1 MLVTE
6 NLMQFIWKLR
16 LFRAN
21 GLHSTDGEPLAVVH
35 VGQYNTDS
43 GPDFL
48 MSHIRCKDN
57 DWFGH
62 VEMHIQSSDWDRH
75 CHQEDAVYNNVILHV
90 VWRNDKVIYRNDG
103 TSIPTLVLSEYV
115 EQHLLE
121 RYSTMMN
128 AKSSIPCEF
137 QLGSI
142 DLFKKSMWLST
153 LAVERLEMKVQQ
165 VLLILDQFN
174 TDWEKTLWVWICR
187 CIGLKVNADTFQ
199 ELGEKLPWNIL
210 QKYRSNLFKIEA
222 LFFGVSGLLIQESGS
237 EYMKQLAGEFEYQK
251 HIHGIEVV
259 YGVWKRMRMR
269 PYNFPE
275 RRIAQLAV
283 LFSKN
288 ELGVAKILAVDDLE
302 RARKLFKIASLS
314 DYFDGHFSFGKK
326 TKIKETLRLGNETID
341 TLVINVIIV
350 FLFSYGKYFS
360 IQTYIDRAL
369 TLLEQLPSEKNM
381 VVRQFAQYDWQVQSA
396 LQSQGILQLKRF
408 YCDRKRC
415 LHCRIGCEILKRN

>member
-21 GLHSTDGEPLAVVH
+21 GLNSTDGEPLVVVH

-48 MSHIRCKDN
+48 MSHIRCKDY

-75 CHQEDAVYNNVILHV
+75 GHQEDVVYNNVILHV
-90 VWRNDKVIYRNDG
+90 VWKNDKVIYRNDG

-121 RYSTMMN
+121 RYSEMMN
-128 AKSSIPCEF
+128 TKSSIPCEF

-142 DLFKKSMWLST
+142 DLFKKSMWLSS
-153 LAVERLEMKVQQ
+153 LAIERLEMKVQQ
-165 VLLILDQFN
+165 MLVILKQFN

-187 CIGLKVNADTFQ
+187 CMGLKVNADTFQ

-222 LFFGVSGLLIQESGS
+222 LFFGISRLFIQGQES
-237 EYMKQLAGEFEYQK
+237 EYMKRLVSEFEYQK
-251 HIHGIEVV
+251 HIHNIEVIC
-259 YGVWKRMRMR
+259 GVWKRMRMR

-275 RRIAQLAV
+275 RRITQLAL

-302 RARKLFKIASLS
+302 AARKLFKIESPG
-314 DYFDGHFSFGKK
+314 DYFAGYFSFGTK
-326 TKIKETLRLGNETID
+326 TKVKTSVRLGKETID

-360 IQTYIDRAL
+360 IQSYIDKAL
-369 TLLEQLPSEKNM
+369 DLLEQLPPEKNV
-381 VVRQFAQYDWQVQSA
+381 VVRQFTQYGWPVQSA
-396 LQSQGILQLKRF
+396 FQSQGILQLKRF

-415 LHCRIGCEILKRN
+415 LHCSIGTEILKRN

>member
-16 LFRAN
+16 LFHAN
-21 GLHSTDGEPLAVVH
+21 GLHSTDGESLVVVD
-35 VGQYNTDS
+35 VGQYNTYS

-48 MSHIRCKDN
+48 MSHIRYKDD

-62 VEMHIQSSDWDRH
+62 VEIHVQSSDWDRH
-75 CHQEDAVYNNVILHV
+75 GHQDDVVYNNVILHV
-90 VWRNDKVIYRNDG
+90 VWKNDKVIYRNDG

-115 EQHLLE
+115 EQPLLD

-128 AKSSIPCEF
+128 TKSSIPCEF
-137 QLGSI
+137 QLGSV
-142 DLFKKSMWLST
+142 DLLKKSMWLST
-153 LAVERLEMKVQQ
+153 LSIERLEMKVQQ
-165 VLLILDQFN
+165 ILVILKQFN
-174 TDWEKTLWVWICR
+174 TDWEKTLWVWVCR
-187 CIGLKVNADTFQ
+187 CMGLKVNADTFQ
-199 ELGEKLPWNIL
+199 ELGEKLPLNIL

-222 LFFGVSGLLIQESGS
+222 LFFGISGLLIQMPGS

-251 HIHGIEVV
+251 HIHGIEVT
-259 YGVWKRMRMR
+259 YGIWKRMRMR

-288 ELGVAKILAVDDLE
+288 ELRVAQILAVDDLE
-302 RARKLFKIASLS
+302 TARKLFSIESL
-314 DYFDGHFSFGKK
+314 DCYFGGNFSFGIK
-326 TKIKETLRLGNETID
+326 TKMKKSVRLGKETID

-360 IQTYIDRAL
+360 IQAYIDKAL
-369 TLLEQLPSEKNM
+369 DLLEQLPAEKNG
-381 VVRQFAQYDWQVQSA
+381 VVRQFAQYGWHAQSA

-415 LHCRIGCEILKRN
+415 LHCRIGSEILKRN

>member
-21 GLHSTDGEPLAVVH
+21 GLNSTDGEPLAVVH

-48 MSHIRCKDN
+48 MSHIRYKGD

-75 CHQEDAVYNNVILHV
+75 GHQEDVAYNNVILHV
-90 VWRNDKVIYRNDG
+90 VWKNDKVSFRNDG

-115 EQHLLE
+115 EKHLLE
-121 RYSTMMN
+121 RYSAMMN
-128 AKSSIPCEF
+128 TKSSIPCEF

-153 LAVERLEMKVQQ
+153 LAIERLEMKVQQ
-165 VLLILDQFN
+165 MLVILKQFN

-187 CIGLKVNADTFQ
+187 CMGLKVNADTFQ
-199 ELGEKLPWNIL
+199 ELGEKLPWSIL

-222 LFFGVSGLLIQESGS
+222 LFFGISRLLIQGQES
-237 EYMKQLAGEFEYQK
+237 EYMERLVGEFEYQK
-251 HIHGIEVV
+251 HIHGIETI

-275 RRIAQLAV
+275 RRITQLAL

-302 RARKLFKIASLS
+302 AARKLFKIESPG
-314 DYFDGHFSFGKK
+314 DYLGGYLSFGTK
-326 TKIKETLRLGNETID
+326 TKVKTSLRLGKETID

-360 IQTYIDRAL
+360 IQSYMDKAL
-369 TLLEQLPSEKNM
+369 DLLEQLPAEKNV
-381 VVRQFAQYDWQVQSA
+381 VVRQFAQYDWPVQSA

-415 LHCRIGCEILKRN
+415 LHCSIGTEILKRN

>member
-1 MLVTE
+1 
-6 NLMQFIWKLR
+6 
-16 LFRAN
+16 
-21 GLHSTDGEPLAVVH
+21 
-35 VGQYNTDS
+35 
-43 GPDFL
+43 
-48 MSHIRCKDN
+48 
-57 DWFGH
+57 
-62 VEMHIQSSDWDRH
+62 
-75 CHQEDAVYNNVILHV
+75 
-90 VWRNDKVIYRNDG
+90 
-103 TSIPTLVLSEYV
+103 
-115 EQHLLE
+115 
-121 RYSTMMN
+121 
-128 AKSSIPCEF
+128 
-137 QLGSI
+137 
-142 DLFKKSMWLST
+142 
-153 LAVERLEMKVQQ
+153 
-165 VLLILDQFN
+165 
-174 TDWEKTLWVWICR
+174 
-187 CIGLKVNADTFQ
+187 
-199 ELGEKLPWNIL
+199 
-210 QKYRSNLFKIEA
+210 
-222 LFFGVSGLLIQESGS
+222 
-237 EYMKQLAGEFEYQK
+237 
-251 HIHGIEVV
+251 
-259 YGVWKRMRMR
+259 MR

-314 DYFDGHFSFGKK
+314 DYFDGHFSFGTK
-326 TKIKETLRLGNETID
+326 TKIKETLRLSNETID

>member
-1 MLVTE
+1 
-6 NLMQFIWKLR
+6 
-16 LFRAN
+16 
-21 GLHSTDGEPLAVVH
+21 
-35 VGQYNTDS
+35 
-43 GPDFL
+43 
-48 MSHIRCKDN
+48 
-57 DWFGH
+57 
-62 VEMHIQSSDWDRH
+62 
-75 CHQEDAVYNNVILHV
+75 
-90 VWRNDKVIYRNDG
+90 
-103 TSIPTLVLSEYV
+103 
-115 EQHLLE
+115 
-121 RYSTMMN
+121 
-128 AKSSIPCEF
+128 
-137 QLGSI
+137 
-142 DLFKKSMWLST
+142 
-153 LAVERLEMKVQQ
+153 
-165 VLLILDQFN
+165 
-174 TDWEKTLWVWICR
+174 
-187 CIGLKVNADTFQ
+187 
-199 ELGEKLPWNIL
+199 
-210 QKYRSNLFKIEA
+210 
-222 LFFGVSGLLIQESGS
+222 
-237 EYMKQLAGEFEYQK
+237 
-251 HIHGIEVV
+251 
-259 YGVWKRMRMR
+259 MR

>member
-1 MLVTE
+1 
-6 NLMQFIWKLR
+6 
-16 LFRAN
+16 
-21 GLHSTDGEPLAVVH
+21 
-35 VGQYNTDS
+35 
-43 GPDFL
+43 

-142 DLFKKSMWLST
+142 DLLKKSMWLST

-165 VLLILDQFN
+165 VLVILDQFN

-251 HIHGIEVV
+251 HIHDIEVV

-314 DYFDGHFSFGKK
+314 DYFDGHFSFGTK

>member
-1 MLVTE
+1 
-6 NLMQFIWKLR
+6 
-16 LFRAN
+16 
-21 GLHSTDGEPLAVVH
+21 
-35 VGQYNTDS
+35 
-43 GPDFL
+43 

-75 CHQEDAVYNNVILHV
+75 CHQEDTVYNNVILHV

-314 DYFDGHFSFGKK
+314 DYFDGHFSFGTK
-326 TKIKETLRLGNETID
+326 TKIKETLRLSNETID

>member
-21 GLHSTDGEPLAVVH
+21 GLNSTDGEPLAVVH

-48 MSHIRCKDN
+48 MSHIRYKGD

-75 CHQEDAVYNNVILHV
+75 GHQEDVAYNNVILHV
-90 VWRNDKVIYRNDG
+90 VWKNDKVSFRNDG

-115 EQHLLE
+115 EKHLLE
-121 RYSTMMN
+121 RYSAMMN
-128 AKSSIPCEF
+128 TKSSIPCEF

-153 LAVERLEMKVQQ
+153 LAIERLEMKVQQ
-165 VLLILDQFN
+165 MLVILKQFN

-187 CIGLKVNADTFQ
+187 CMGLKVNVDTFQ
-199 ELGEKLPWNIL
+199 ELGEKLPWSIL

-222 LFFGVSGLLIQESGS
+222 LFFGISRLLIQGQES
-237 EYMKQLAGEFEYQK
+237 EYMERLAGEFEYQK
-251 HIHGIEVV
+251 HIHGIETI

-275 RRIAQLAV
+275 RRITQLAV

-302 RARKLFKIASLS
+302 AARKLFKIESPG
-314 DYFDGHFSFGKK
+314 DYLGGYLSFGTK
-326 TKIKETLRLGNETID
+326 TKVKTSLRLGKETID

-360 IQTYIDRAL
+360 IQSYMDKAL
-369 TLLEQLPSEKNM
+369 DLLEQLPAEKNV
-381 VVRQFAQYDWQVQSA
+381 VVRQFAQYDWPVQSA

-415 LHCRIGCEILKRN
+415 LHCSIGTEILKRN

>member
-21 GLHSTDGEPLAVVH
+21 GLNSTDGEPLVVVH

-75 CHQEDAVYNNVILHV
+75 CHQEDTVYNNVILHV

-314 DYFDGHFSFGKK
+314 DYFDGHFSFGTK

>member
-1 MLVTE
+1 
-6 NLMQFIWKLR
+6 
-16 LFRAN
+16 
-21 GLHSTDGEPLAVVH
+21 
-35 VGQYNTDS
+35 
-43 GPDFL
+43 
-48 MSHIRCKDN
+48 
-57 DWFGH
+57 
-62 VEMHIQSSDWDRH
+62 
-75 CHQEDAVYNNVILHV
+75 
-90 VWRNDKVIYRNDG
+90 
-103 TSIPTLVLSEYV
+103 
-115 EQHLLE
+115 
-121 RYSTMMN
+121 
-128 AKSSIPCEF
+128 
-137 QLGSI
+137 
-142 DLFKKSMWLST
+142 MWLST

-251 HIHGIEVV
+251 HVHGIEVV

>member
-1 MLVTE
+1 M
-6 NLMQFIWKLR
+6 
-16 LFRAN
+16 
-21 GLHSTDGEPLAVVH
+21 
-35 VGQYNTDS
+35 
-43 GPDFL
+43 
-48 MSHIRCKDN
+48 
-57 DWFGH
+57 
-62 VEMHIQSSDWDRH
+62 
-75 CHQEDAVYNNVILHV
+75 
-90 VWRNDKVIYRNDG
+90 
-103 TSIPTLVLSEYV
+103 
-115 EQHLLE
+115 
-121 RYSTMMN
+121 
-128 AKSSIPCEF
+128 
-137 QLGSI
+137 
-142 DLFKKSMWLST
+142 
-153 LAVERLEMKVQQ
+153 
-165 VLLILDQFN
+165 
-174 TDWEKTLWVWICR
+174 
-187 CIGLKVNADTFQ
+187 
-199 ELGEKLPWNIL
+199 L

-314 DYFDGHFSFGKK
+314 DYFDGHFSFGTK
-326 TKIKETLRLGNETID
+326 TKIKETLRLSNETID

>member
-21 GLHSTDGEPLAVVH
+21 GLNSTDGEPLAVVH

-48 MSHIRCKDN
+48 MSHIRYKGD

-75 CHQEDAVYNNVILHV
+75 GHQEDVAYNNVILHV
-90 VWRNDKVIYRNDG
+90 VWKNDKVSFRNDG

-115 EQHLLE
+115 EKHLLE
-121 RYSTMMN
+121 RYSAMMN
-128 AKSSIPCEF
+128 TKSSIPCEF

-153 LAVERLEMKVQQ
+153 LAIERLEMKVQQ
-165 VLLILDQFN
+165 MLVILKQFN

-187 CIGLKVNADTFQ
+187 CMGLKVNADTFQ
-199 ELGEKLPWNIL
+199 ELGEKLPWSIL

-222 LFFGVSGLLIQESGS
+222 LFFGISRLLIQGQES
-237 EYMKQLAGEFEYQK
+237 EYMERLAGEFEYQK
-251 HIHGIEVV
+251 HIHGIETI

-275 RRIAQLAV
+275 RRITQLAV

-302 RARKLFKIASLS
+302 AARKLFKIESPG
-314 DYFDGHFSFGKK
+314 DYLGGYLSFGTK
-326 TKIKETLRLGNETID
+326 TKVKTSLRLGKETID

-360 IQTYIDRAL
+360 IQSYMDKAL
-369 TLLEQLPSEKNM
+369 DLLEQLPAEKNV
-381 VVRQFAQYDWQVQSA
+381 VVRQFAQYDWPVQSA

-415 LHCRIGCEILKRN
+415 LHCSIGTEILKRN